1 MDKDELAAKNDVMT
15 KLLFLMLSKEIS
27 ADIFKEESKKES
39 KKESKED
46 TYNDDDEDN
55 DDEDDDDEDDDDED
69 NDEDVQTTTQNCS
82 YLKSKLIGK
91 YVIVRTYSAGV
102 HYGILKEK
110 QGTEVVLENSRRI
123 WSWKGAFTLSEIA
136 MNGVSEARLSNQ
148 IPYIEITQSIE
159 IIPLSEKAKINLN
172 TIKDYKP

>member
-39 KKESKED
+39 KED
-46 TYNDDDEDN
+46 TYNYDEDDED
-55 DDEDDDDEDDDDED
+55 
-69 NDEDVQTTTQNCS
+69 DEDVQTTTQNCS